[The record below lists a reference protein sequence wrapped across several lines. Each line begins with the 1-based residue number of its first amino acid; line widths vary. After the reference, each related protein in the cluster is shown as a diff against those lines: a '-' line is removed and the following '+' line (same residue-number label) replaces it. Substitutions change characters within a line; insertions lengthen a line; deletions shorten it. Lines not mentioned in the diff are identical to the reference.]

1 MARPQLAQGE
11 FIKLCMAPR
20 AKLFKL
26 VHGRDWNKIKDLF
39 VSIKWALVEYSR
51 NNKFDDVQMGAI
63 GHLAALDRWLWRAYC
78 SHEMPRVIRDR
89 PELATKPKHHAQEI
103 LHKEYK
109 QYIDK
114 ELR

>member
-1 MARPQLAQGE
+1 MSRIQLAQGE
-11 FIKLCMAPR
+11 FIKLCLAPR

-26 VHGRDWNKIKDLF
+26 VQGRDWNKVKDLF

-51 NNKFDDVQMGAI
+51 NNKFDDVQLGAV
-63 GHLAALDRWLWRAYC
+63 GHLAALDRWLWRAYA
-78 SHEMPRVIRDR
+78 SHELPRILRDN
-89 PELATKPKHHAQEI
+89 PDLVTKPKARALEK